1 MLVPVKKYD
10 IYLPLQY
17 NEGEWIEDEKFE
29 QTRNELFGR
38 FGGLTYIMRE
48 FPLRGIWGQDSQV
61 YQDFII
67 IYTVIDFSPSTEAT
81 QFFAGYK
88 EILKSRFEQ
97 EEVLITVH
105 EMGIFK

>member
-1 MLVPVKKYD
+1 MLIHVKKYD

-17 NEGEWIEDEKFE
+17 NDGEWIEDEKFE
-29 QTRNELFGR
+29 QTRSELFGR
-38 FGGLTYIMRE
+38 FGGLTYTMRE
-48 FPLRGIWGQDSQV
+48 FPLRGIWGQENQV

-67 IYTVIDFSPSTEAT
+67 IYTIIDFSSSEDTT
-81 QFFAGYK
+81 QFFAEYK

-105 EMGIFK
+105 DMGIF